1 MTTLQK
7 AIIGAT
13 LAAAIGIGIYET
25 RQPSRLRGQVQTLQQ
40 QQALLTEQIARLEE
54 ERDDA
59 SRSLTTLQQENN
71 RLRQDTPE
79 LAKLRAEVARLRT
92 DARDP
97 ARWSAAAVEMNDPFT
112 QSVQVMMARAVELNR
127 HLEQMPDKKIP
138 ELQLLTEND
147 WLSAAKVARFDTD
160 ADVRKALGKLRNLAK
175 DRMPMG
181 RALWN
186 FTQEHQGQ
194 LPTDISQLKPYFNS
208 ALSDAALD
216 DGALDAIFERYK
228 LLHTGKL
235 SDLPPDAWIIAEKA
249 PVDKDYDTL
258 AIFGN
263 GFSTSTRP

>member
-1 MTTLQK
+1 MRSGPSWKSCSAVGNPAMFRPRTSARWNSKGNRRSSLEFANWVGAKSNCSMPMAIRRSNESAPRVHAARKAGRSKMTTLQK

-112 QSVQVMMARAVELNR
+112 QSVQVMMARAV
-127 HLEQMPDKKIP
+127 
-138 ELQLLTEND
+138 
-147 WLSAAKVARFDTD
+147 
-160 ADVRKALGKLRNLAK
+160 
-175 DRMPMG
+175 
-181 RALWN
+181 
-186 FTQEHQGQ
+186 
-194 LPTDISQLKPYFNS
+194 
-208 ALSDAALD
+208 
-216 DGALDAIFERYK
+216 
-228 LLHTGKL
+228 
-235 SDLPPDAWIIAEKA
+235 
-249 PVDKDYDTL
+249 
-258 AIFGN
+258 
-263 GFSTSTRP
+263 